1 MGALKKLAGQT
12 AIYGVSSILARFL
25 NFLLTPFYTQE
36 GMFSDVQ
43 YGIIT
48 EMYAYVAFLIV
59 FLTFGME
66 TAYFR
71 YSTKKGVDQSLAYRN
86 SLYSV
91 TLVSGSFILL
101 AILFSQPIANW
112 LVYPNHAEYV
122 IWFAI
127 IVGLDALASIPL
139 AKLRKENRAKKF
151 AMINVVN
158 VAVNIGLNLYFL
170 WYCKG
175 NFEAGNSNWLID
187 LTYSPEVGV
196 GYVFISNLIAS
207 SVKFLMLGGQLQY
220 KGDFDWQLFKE
231 MFRYAYPM
239 LFVGLAF
246 IINEMLDRMMLKSIL
261 TKTYLQENANLSFT
275 EANEL
280 AQGQLGIYGG
290 NYKIAMIISMFL
302 QAYRYA
308 AEPFFFNQEKEKDSV
323 KTFAKVMNF
332 FVIIVT
338 MMFLAISMN
347 LQIVKH
353 FTPNSI
359 YWEGLVVVP
368 ILLGANVLLGI
379 YTNQSIWYK
388 LAHKTYYGAM
398 ISIMGALITVT
409 LNLIFIPMY
418 GYMASAWATF
428 VCYGAMVVVSYFMG
442 QKHYPIPYNLRKVG
456 LYVFLA
462 FGLFMIRWR
471 VDISEDINWLQ
482 FSYNNAL
489 IGVYL
494 AIVLFLDKSLWE
506 MVSTKLLRRK

>member
-1 MGALKKLAGQT
+1 LSALKKLAGQT

-36 GMFSDVQ
+36 GMFTDVQ
-43 YGIIT
+43 FGIIT

-66 TAYFR
+66 TAFFR
-71 YSTKKGVDQSLAYRN
+71 YSTKEGVDKADAYRN

-91 TLVSGSFILL
+91 TLVSGAFILL

-112 LVYPNHAEYV
+112 LVYPDHSEYV

-139 AKLRKENRAKKF
+139 AKLRKENQAKKF
-151 AMINVVN
+151 AMINVIN

-175 NFEAGNSNWLID
+175 NFDAGTSNWFID
-187 LTYSPEVGV
+187 LTYSPEIGV
-196 GYVFISNLIAS
+196 GYVFIANLIAS
-207 SVKFLMLGGQLQY
+207 IVKFLMLGGQLSY
-220 KGDFDWQLFKE
+220 SGKFDWRLFKE
-231 MFRYAYPM
+231 MFKYAYPM

-246 IINEMLDRMMLKSIL
+246 IINEMLDRMMLKRIL
-261 TKTYLQENANLSFT
+261 TKTYMAMDAVSF
-275 EANEL
+275 EKANEM

-308 AEPFFFNQEKEKDSV
+308 AEPFFFNQEKEKN
-323 KTFAKVMNF
+323 AKRTYAMVMNYF
-332 FVIIVT
+332 GIVVSL
-338 MMFLAISMN
+338 MFLGISMN
-347 LQIVKH
+347 LQLAKH
-353 FTPNSI
+353 FTPNSV
-359 YWEGLVVVP
+359 YWEGLAVVP

-388 LAHKTYYGAM
+388 LSHKTRYGAM
-398 ISIMGALITVT
+398 ISIIGALITVA

-428 VCYGAMVVVSYFMG
+428 ACYGSMVLISYLLG

-456 LYVFLA
+456 LYVLLA

-471 VDISEDINWLQ
+471 LDINEDFNWLQ
-482 FSYNNAL
+482 FLYNNAL

-506 MVSTKLLRRK
+506 MISTKLLRR

>member
-1 MGALKKLAGQT
+1 LSALKKLAGQT

-36 GMFSDVQ
+36 GMFTDVQ
-43 YGIIT
+43 FGIIT

-66 TAYFR
+66 TAFFR
-71 YSTKKGVDQSLAYRN
+71 YSTKEGVDKADAYRN

-91 TLVSGSFILL
+91 TLVSGAFILL

-112 LVYPNHAEYV
+112 LVYPDHSEYV

-139 AKLRKENRAKKF
+139 AKLRKENQAKKF
-151 AMINVVN
+151 AMINVIN

-175 NFEAGNSNWLID
+175 NFDAGTSNWFID
-187 LTYSPEVGV
+187 LTYSPEIGV
-196 GYVFISNLIAS
+196 GYVFIANLIAS
-207 SVKFLMLGGQLQY
+207 IVKFLMLGGQLSY
-220 KGDFDWQLFKE
+220 SGKFDWRLFKE
-231 MFRYAYPM
+231 MFKYAYPM

-246 IINEMLDRMMLKSIL
+246 IINEMLDRMMLKRIL
-261 TKTYLQENANLSFT
+261 TKTYMAMDAVSF
-275 EANEL
+275 EKANEM

-308 AEPFFFNQEKEKDSV
+308 AEPFFFNQEKEKNA
-323 KTFAKVMNF
+323 KRTYAKVMNY
-332 FVIIVT
+332 FVIVVSL
-338 MMFLAISMN
+338 MFLGISMN
-347 LQIVKH
+347 LQLAKH
-353 FTPNSI
+353 FTPNSV
-359 YWEGLVVVP
+359 YWEGLAVVP

-388 LAHKTYYGAM
+388 LSHKTRYGAM
-398 ISIMGALITVT
+398 ISIIGALITVA

-428 VCYGAMVVVSYFMG
+428 ACYGSMVLISYLLG

-456 LYVFLA
+456 LYVLLA

-471 VDISEDINWLQ
+471 LDINEDFNWLQ
-482 FSYNNAL
+482 FLYNNAL

-506 MVSTKLLRRK
+506 MISTKLLRR